1 GVGLHR
7 AGAVAPRAKVR
18 AAVRRPLDRPVLHRR
33 RVRPQR
39 DHSLR
44 REVPRRLQDDEP
56 RADALAEPLRRLRAE
71 VHARL
76 RPGVRAAARP
86 HARGA
91 ARPGDAGVPVEEP
104 EVRDPDQLHHRRG
117 AHADPPRLQPAP
129 DGRPPLLALRGRHR
143 LRPRLRPPEAQGGL
157 TPMRFT
163 ELDVPSEVQE
173 GIQAAGFTTTTPIQ
187 EAALPVA
194 LRGKDVAGQ
203 AQTGTG
209 KTAAFLIATFTR
221 LLRHPPSG
229 TRQASPRALIIAPT
243 RELVVQIDA
252 DARQLGRFTGLR
264 TALVF

>member
-1 GVGLHR
+1 VQ
-7 AGAVAPRAKVR
+7 
-18 AAVRRPLDRPVLHRR
+18 PV
-33 RVRPQR
+33 
-39 DHSLR
+39 
-44 REVPRRLQDDEP
+44 
-56 RADALAEPLRRLRAE
+56 
-71 VHARL
+71 
-76 RPGVRAAARP
+76 
-86 HARGA
+86 
-91 ARPGDAGVPVEEP
+91 
-104 EVRDPDQLHHRRG
+104 
-117 AHADPPRLQPAP
+117 P
-129 DGRPPLLALRGRHR
+129 DGRPPGAALRGRHR
-143 LRPRLRPPEAQGGL
+143 RGAGLRPPRGEVERL
-157 TPMRFT
+157 SRMEFRD
-163 ELDVPSEVQE
+163 LDLPREVHE
-173 GIQAAGFTTTTPIQ
+173 GIEAAGFTTTTPIQ